1 MILHWLLVGSIVVAT
16 ATGLRIATES
26 PRHPWLAQYEWLLPE
41 HFVWTAHIA
50 SALVLVAA
58 AVGYA
63 SYLFKSGLLQ
73 RVKLDRARLAALLS
87 SKSSR
92 WTTANIILYWILF
105 AAMLLQMLT
114 GAALYFD
121 LAGSGA
127 CFLHWVAMCTILGY
141 AVLHVACH
149 ALMGGLAQLARIF
162 KFGALR
168 PPAPAFDPFEVIA
181 AMEQKYAL
189 VPSHP
194 NGTGGSTGARG
205 HPSPPNPGN
214 GEKPRGAF
222 SRAVNPL
229 LLSAAVA
236 VLAVATIAA
245 WDRNSIEVLHIHK
258 IDPSQAP
265 KVDGDASDPIW
276 TTIPALN
283 VRTDNGANFGGTG
296 DSTIGIKAV
305 HDGQRA
311 YFLCVWD
318 DPTRSLKQTPLQKRN
333 GAWHLLAPA
342 NSSERQF
349 NQDKFSIL
357 LTKLDSVL
365 AGDHTFHAGKP
376 PLAEKVRTLSGQGL
390 HYTTADG
397 VYADVWEW
405 KATST
410 NPSGM
415 LDDDHFGPPP
425 KTTEAQ
431 AEGTAAYRGGFAPDS
446 GTANYSW
453 NYARPLPHTDDPAI
467 TPRRLPKD
475 LAAVARQIGHVDL
488 DAEHSDD
495 ENSRWYMTEQ
505 ETEPYSIERDREVPD
520 GTVIPGIIISGKYSG
535 DRADVRGAAR
545 WAASRWVLEVTRPLR
560 PHTQFDVAI
569 ETGTFMRVAAFDH
582 DRIKHTRHVRP
593 LRLEVE

>member
-1 MILHWLLVGSIVVAT
+1 VILHWLLVGSIVVAT

-26 PRHPWLAQYEWLLPE
+26 PRHPWLAQYAWLLPE
-41 HFVWTAHIA
+41 RFVWTAHIA
-50 SALVLVAA
+50 SALLLVAA

-63 SYLFKSGLLQ
+63 SYMFNSGLLQ
-73 RVKLDRARLAALLS
+73 RVKLDRSRLAALLS

-92 WTTANIILYWILF
+92 WTTTNIVLYWILY

-127 CFLHWVAMCTILGY
+127 CFLHWVAMCVILGY
-141 AVLHVACH
+141 AALHVACH
-149 ALMGGLAQLARIF
+149 ALMGGGAQLVRIF

-181 AMEQKYAL
+181 AIEQKYAL
-189 VPSHP
+189 APSQA
-194 NGTGGSTGARG
+194 GGPGGRSGAGG
-205 HPSPPNPGN
+205 HPPPDVGNRGNP
-214 GEKPRGAF
+214 RRAL

-229 LLSAAVA
+229 LLSAAVTA
-236 VLAVATIAA
+236 LAVASIAA
-245 WDRNSIEVLHIHK
+245 WDRTSIEVLHIRR

-265 KVDGDASDPIW
+265 KVDGDASDPVW
-276 TTIPALN
+276 TTISSVN
-283 VRTDNGANFGGTG
+283 VRTDNGANLGGTG

-318 DPTRSLKQTPLQKRN
+318 DPTRSLKQTPLEKRN

-342 NSSERQF
+342 NSSERRF

-365 AGDHTFHAGKP
+365 AGDHTFHAGNP
-376 PLAEKVRTLSGQGL
+376 PQAEKLRTLSGQGL
-390 HYTTADG
+390 HYTTAAD

-415 LDDDHFGPPP
+415 LDDDHFGPPT
-425 KTTEAQ
+425 KATEAQ
-431 AEGTAAYRGGFAPDS
+431 ASGAAPYRGGFAPDS

-453 NYARPLPHTDDPAI
+453 NYVTPLPHTDDPTV

-488 DAEHSDD
+488 DPEHSDD
-495 ENSRWYMTEQ
+495 EGSRWYMTEK
-505 ETEPYSIERDREVPD
+505 ETEPYSADRDHNIPD
-520 GTVIPGIIISGKYSG
+520 GTVIPGIIISGQYAG
-535 DRADVRGAAR
+535 DRADVMGAAR
-545 WAASRWVLEVTRPLR
+545 WAANRWILEVTRPLR
-560 PHTQFDVAI
+560 PNTKFDVAI
-569 ETGTFMRVAAFDH
+569 ETGTFMRVAVFDH
-582 DRIKHTRHVRP
+582 DRFKHTRHIRP
-593 LRLEVE
+593 LRLEVD

>member
-1 MILHWLLVGSIVVAT
+1 L
-16 ATGLRIATES
+16 
-26 PRHPWLAQYEWLLPE
+26 
-41 HFVWTAHIA
+41 VWTAHIA

-73 RVKLDRARLAALLS
+73 RIKLDRARLASLLS

-92 WTTANIILYWILF
+92 WTTANIILYWALF

-114 GAALYFD
+114 GGALYFD
-121 LAGSGA
+121 LAGSQA
-127 CFLHWVAMCTILGY
+127 CFLHWAAMCAILGY

-149 ALMGGLAQLARIF
+149 ALMGGGAQLARIF

-168 PPAPAFDPFEVIA
+168 PPAPPFDPFEVIA
-181 AMEQKYAL
+181 AIEQKYAL
-189 VPSHP
+189 SPSQSGGPGRVSGFGGHP
-194 NGTGGSTGARG
+194 PPGGSSTERLGDQK
-205 HPSPPNPGN
+205 
-214 GEKPRGAF
+214 KPRRGL

-236 VLAVATIAA
+236 VLAAASIAA
-245 WDRNSIEVLHIHK
+245 WDRNSIEVLHIRK

-265 KVDGDASDPIW
+265 NVDGDASDPVW
-276 TTIPALN
+276 TTIPAVN
-283 VRTDNGANFGGTG
+283 VRTGNGANLGGTG
-296 DSTIGIKAV
+296 DSTVGIKAV

-318 DPTRSLKQTPLQKRN
+318 DPNRSLKQTPLQKRN

-342 NSSERQF
+342 NSSERRF

-376 PLAEKVRTLSGQGL
+376 PQADKLRTLSGQGL
-390 HYTTADG
+390 HYTTAEG

-410 NPSGM
+410 SASGM

-425 KTTEAQ
+425 NATEAQ
-431 AEGTAAYRGGFAPDS
+431 ASGAAPYRGGFAPDS

-453 NYARPLPHTDDPAI
+453 NYVRPLPDTDDPAI

-475 LAAVARQIGHVDL
+475 LAAVAQQIGHIDL
-488 DAEHSDD
+488 DPEHSDD
-495 ENSRWYMTEQ
+495 EGSRWYMTEE
-505 ETEPYSIERDREVPD
+505 ETEPYSPERDHEIPD

-535 DRADVRGAAR
+535 DRADVRGVAR
-545 WAASRWVLEVTRPLR
+545 WAASRWVLEVTRALR

-582 DRIKHTRHVRP
+582 ARIKHTRHVRP